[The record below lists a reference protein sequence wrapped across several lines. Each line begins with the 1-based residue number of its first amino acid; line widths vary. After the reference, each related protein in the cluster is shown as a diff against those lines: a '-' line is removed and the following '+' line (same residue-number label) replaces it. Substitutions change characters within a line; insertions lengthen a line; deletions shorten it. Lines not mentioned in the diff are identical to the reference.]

1 MAAIPLYLQIF
12 GKPDTR
18 RRVGE
23 RPADM
28 MPLAV
33 GDSLKIGGRLFD
45 NRRRVSIRK
54 YGKGRDA
61 YWLLEATSEGKD
73 ASQDR
78 AALAAR
84 TAWLR
89 EIGVG

>member
-1 MAAIPLYLQIF
+1 MGAIPLYLEIF

-33 GDSLKIGGRLFD
+33 GDSLRIGGRLFD

-54 YGKGRDA
+54 MGKGKDA
-61 YWLLEATSEGKD
+61 FWLLVAVGEGKD
-73 ASQDR
+73 ARQDR
-78 AALAAR
+78 AAMRAR
-84 TAWLR
+84 SEWLQ

>member
-1 MAAIPLYLQIF
+1 MAAIPLYMQIF
-12 GKPDTR
+12 GKPDTK

-33 GDSLKIGGRLFD
+33 GDGLKIGGRLFD

-54 YGKGRDA
+54 VGKGRDA
-61 YWLLEATSEGKD
+61 FWLLEAMPEGRD
-73 ASQDR
+73 AVQDR
-78 AALAAR
+78 TAAAAR
-84 TAWLR
+84 AAWLR
-89 EIGVG
+89 EVGVG